1 MEKLKRI
8 ISMFAVALVAALL
21 AVIITMKFDARNGQQ
36 MVRET
41 TSVT

>member
-21 AVIITMKFDARNGQQ
+21 AVFITTKFTGRNSQQ

-41 TSVT
+41 MSVT